1 MLFLL
6 VVGFLYFKKFK
17 KKAEEIEHQSEQL
30 ISEKDILLKE
40 KEEVSQELYQQQ
52 HSSLDELINLAKTND
67 SGFLAK
73 FEEVY
78 PHFAPNLLK
87 INPTLVRTELKFCAL
102 LYFNFSIKDIAEY
115 TFTSPKTVQNRK
127 NRIRKRLEIP
137 LEENINLWMQ
147 KMVN

>member
-1 MLFLL
+1 M
-6 VVGFLYFKKFK
+6 GFLYFKKFK

-67 SGFLAK
+67 SGFLAT